1 MGWRPTRLEVNLSAI
16 RANYRAI
23 QKHIGE
29 GKRIFGVVKGDAY
42 GLGAIPVAKT
52 LTEEGTDFFA
62 VATCDEAIELREK
75 GILTPV
81 LVLGPS
87 PYEVAEEYVRL
98 GIRATVND
106 MEIAEALSRASVKI
120 GKPAYGH
127 LKVDTGMG
135 RIGFYPEEAPD
146 VMDKMARLSGLEME
160 GIFTHFAIAD
170 AEDLSYTMEQYS
182 KFAHVLEEIEKK
194 GHKIRIRHCCN
205 SGATLALPHLA
216 MDGVRPGQ
224 LEVGMYPSKEVVKS
238 IPLEHTFEFKT
249 AISALRVVPPDRG
262 VSYGLTYYTRGYEKL
277 AVLPVGYHD
286 GYSRELSGKGAEVLI
301 RGERCPVVGRV
312 CMDQTMVNVTHL
324 EEVEVGDEVV
334 LIGRQGEE
342 YISAEDVADWI
353 GTIVTTI
360 PNMIGKRVTRV
371 YLS

>member
-23 QKHIGE
+23 RKHIGE

-42 GLGAIPVAKT
+42 GLGVIPVART
-52 LTEEGTDFFA
+52 LIDEGSDFLA

-75 GILTPV
+75 GIETPV

-87 PYEVAEEYVRL
+87 PYGVAEEYVRY

-106 MEIAEALSRASVKI
+106 MGIAEALSRASLKL
-120 GKPAYGH
+120 GKAAYGH

-135 RIGFYPEEAPD
+135 RIGFYPEEVPD
-146 VMDKMARLSGLEME
+146 IMDKMALLPGLEME

-170 AEDLSYTMEQYS
+170 AKDPAYTLEQYD
-182 KFAHVLEEIEKK
+182 KFSRVLEELGKR
-194 GHKIRIRHCCN
+194 GHHIRIRHCCN

-249 AISALRVVPPDRG
+249 SISALRMVPPDRG
-262 VSYGLTYYTRGYEKL
+262 VSYGLTYFTKGYEKI

-286 GYSRELSGKGAEVLI
+286 GYCRELSGKGAEVLI
-301 RGERCPVVGRV
+301 RGKRCPVVGRV

-324 EEVEVGDEVV
+324 EEVGVGDEVV